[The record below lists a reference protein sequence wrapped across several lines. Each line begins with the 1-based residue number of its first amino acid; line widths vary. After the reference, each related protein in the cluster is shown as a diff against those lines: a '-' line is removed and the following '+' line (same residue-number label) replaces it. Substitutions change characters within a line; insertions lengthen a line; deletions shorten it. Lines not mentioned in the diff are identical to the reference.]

1 MSRDFVKKYL
11 SPFFGTDSGRIKP
24 PFFWVTLFMLAG
36 IVALVV
42 QIASG
47 VALIMDGKNAG
58 LDATIAVIIGAAIG
72 MTAVYNQGH
81 KASMQYG
88 PKPDPI
94 NPPDKN
100 IKEGPS
106 DCIQGKRGGGL

>member
-1 MSRDFVKKYL
+1 MSRKFMRKYL
-11 SPFFGTDSGRIKP
+11 SPFFGTDSGSVKP
-24 PFFWVTLFMLAG
+24 PFVWVTLFMLAG

-47 VALIMDGKNAG
+47 IALIIDGKDAG
-58 LDATIAVIIGAAIG
+58 LDTTIAVIVGAAIG

-81 KASMQYG
+81 KTTMQYA
-88 PKPDPI
+88 PKDPI
-94 NPPDKN
+94 EPPDKDV
-100 IKEGPS
+100 KEGPP